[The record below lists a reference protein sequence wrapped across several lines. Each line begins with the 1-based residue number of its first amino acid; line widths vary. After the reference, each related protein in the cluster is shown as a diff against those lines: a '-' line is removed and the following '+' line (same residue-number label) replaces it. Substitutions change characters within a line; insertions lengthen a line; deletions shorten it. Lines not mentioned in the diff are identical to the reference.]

1 MDVASYR
8 ARAEQRRETRYAAD
22 IDASLL
28 WEGVSQPVSIR
39 NISIYGALLI
49 GAWLPAVGQRVTLI
63 AEGLEVCG
71 AVIWKGEDRC
81 GLLLTRP
88 VDPIAII
95 AEAAI
100 TNDTRPV
107 VTLERVAP
115 GRYA

>member
-8 ARAEQRRETRYAAD
+8 ACAEQRRETRYAAD

-28 WEGVSQPVSIR
+28 CEGVSQPVSIR

-71 AVIWKGEDRC
+71 AVIWKGGDRC